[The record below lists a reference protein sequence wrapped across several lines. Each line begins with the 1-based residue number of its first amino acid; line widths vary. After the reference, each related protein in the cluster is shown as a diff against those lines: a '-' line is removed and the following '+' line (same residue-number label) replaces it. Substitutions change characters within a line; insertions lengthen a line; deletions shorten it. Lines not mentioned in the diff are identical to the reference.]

1 MAGIAGKLNR
11 AKVGTTS
18 GGSFSTVAGIKSSPI
33 ELDGAVLD
41 DSEFGVDWQQKLQ
54 GLKNFKVSMSG
65 TYRPDDTNGQV
76 AIRSAYVSDTELWV
90 QVLLDGTNGFKGQVI
105 VSKFSVEP
113 PVDGITSVS
122 IELEGT
128 GAIEIISA

>member
-1 MAGIAGKLNR
+1 MSGLAGKLNR

-18 GGSFSTVAGIKSSPI
+18 GGTFYNVAGLKQSSI
-33 ELDGAVLD
+33 ELDGAVID

-65 TYRPDDTNGQV
+65 SYRPADTNGQV
-76 AIRSAYVSDTELWV
+76 AIRSAFVNDTELWV
-90 QVLLDGTNGFKGQVI
+90 QVLPDGTNGFKGKVI
-105 VSKFSVEP
+105 VTKFSVEP
-113 PVDGITSVS
+113 AVDGISSVS

-128 GAIEIISA
+128 GAVTIVSA